1 MTEHAI
7 PASSVETTVPMPAV
21 TAALPTTAPTATAF
35 PATAPTATALPATAP
50 PPQAEPERRIGRRAV
65 TFDGACALIG
75 SALGAL
81 GLTWLVYER
90 ILPTTG
96 ALGFWLSAF
105 LVFLALYGGVTAL
118 VWGRRA
124 VADRLA
130 GAFMAAIGVFIV
142 FVVVDQVAYAAYK
155 GHSALGHL
163 NFLTRDSLNA
173 TALTP
178 LSQGGILNALVGSL
192 EQMGIATA
200 AAVPL
205 GILAALFLVEVGGPM
220 ARPVRS
226 LVEAMTSLPEI
237 IAGLF
242 IFALFILTFG
252 LRQSGFAAALALT
265 IMMIPFV
272 ARSSEVML
280 RLVPGT
286 LREASYA
293 LGASQWRTIWSI
305 VLPTARS
312 GLTTAVVLGMARA
325 IGETAP
331 VLLTS
336 GYTDYVNANP
346 FSGWQTSL
354 PLYIYETVREPA
366 DVQRVRAFG
375 AALVLIALVLVLF
388 TVARVL
394 GGRTPGELSR
404 RQRRR
409 VARDRLAY
417 TAERP
422 AAHLPG
428 LSATDLESTDLER
441 ETNES
446 A

>member
-1 MTEHAI
+1 MTEQTI
-7 PASSVETTVPMPAV
+7 PASALEATVPLPKV
-21 TAALPTTAPTATAF
+21 TAE
-35 PATAPTATALPATAP
+35 PAAR
-50 PPQAEPERRIGRRAV
+50 PQPERRIRRRAV
-65 TFDGACALIG
+65 TLDGACALLG
-75 SALGAL
+75 SGLGAL

-90 ILPTTG
+90 LLPTSG
-96 ALGFWLSAF
+96 ALGFWVSAF
-105 LVFLALYGGVTAL
+105 LVFLALYAGVTAL
-118 VWGRRA
+118 VWGPRA

-130 GAFMAAIGVFIV
+130 AACMAAVGVFIV
-142 FVVVDQVAYAAYK
+142 FVVVDQVAYTAYQ
-155 GHSALGHL
+155 GHTALGHL
-163 NFLTRDSLNA
+163 NFFTQDSLNS
-173 TALTP
+173 TALTS
-178 LSQGGILNALVGSL
+178 LGHGGILNALIGSL

-205 GILAALFLVEVGGPM
+205 GILAALFLVEVGGRM

-226 LVEAMTSLPEI
+226 LIEAMTSLPEI

-242 IFALFILTFG
+242 VFALFILTFG

-293 LGASQWRTIWSI
+293 LGASQWRTVWSV

-312 GLTTAVVLGMARA
+312 GLTTAIVLGMARA

-394 GGRTPGELSR
+394 GGRAPGELSR

-409 VARDRLAY
+409 VARDRLAH
-417 TAERP
+417 AAAAPVGHRP
-422 AAHLPG
+422 GRSAA
-428 LSATDLESTDLER
+428 DLEG